1 MRRLC
6 LIIGLLIAVVSPAL
20 AQTKA
25 ASTEETILQLTRD
38 WLAAEERHDR
48 AALQKIIAD
57 DFQATGPRGN
67 TLFKD
72 DVLPEEGAQS
82 GGLSITTSEVKARVF
97 GDTAVVTAHGVQ
109 KSGEKR
115 ELRFTVVFTK
125 RDDRWQM
132 VAGHLSGVPK
142 E

>member
-1 MRRLC
+1 MRRLS
-6 LIIGLLIAVVSPAL
+6 LTAGILIAVVSPL
-20 AQTKA
+20 VAQTKT
-25 ASTEETILQLTRD
+25 ASTEEVVLQLTRD

-48 AALQKIIAD
+48 GALQKIIAD

-97 GDTAVVTAHGVQ
+97 GNTAVVTVHGVQ
-109 KSGEKR
+109 KSEEKR
-115 ELRFTVVFTK
+115 ELRFTVIFAK

-132 VAGHLSGVPK
+132 VAGHLSVVPK

>member
-1 MRRLC
+1 MRRLS
-6 LIIGLLIAVVSPAL
+6 LTAGILIAVVSPL
-20 AQTKA
+20 VAQTKT
-25 ASTEETILQLTRD
+25 ASTEEVVLQLTRD

-48 AALQKIIAD
+48 GALQKIIAD

-97 GDTAVVTAHGVQ
+97 GNTAVVTVHGVQ
-109 KSGEKR
+109 KSEEKR
-115 ELRFTVVFTK
+115 ELRFTVIFAK